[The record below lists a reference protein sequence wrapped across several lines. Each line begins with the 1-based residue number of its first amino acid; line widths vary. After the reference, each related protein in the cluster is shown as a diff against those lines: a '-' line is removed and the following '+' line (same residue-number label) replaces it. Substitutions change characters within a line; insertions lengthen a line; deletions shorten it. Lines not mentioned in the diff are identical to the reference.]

1 MESSCSLEPESD
13 YSWCKQRRIKTRRL
27 PTAAEDLVYNE
38 AGDPEC
44 LPLES
49 LPYAVFARADILPVL
64 AYPPALKRASSA
76 ARRGRLQADFAFW
89 SN

>member
-1 MESSCSLEPESD
+1 MESSCSPEPESD
-13 YSWCKQRRIKTRRL
+13 YSWRKQRRIKTRRL

-49 LPYAVFARADILPVL
+49 LPYAVFSRADILPVL
-64 AYPPALKRASSA
+64 ALPPALKESSA
-76 ARRGRLQADFAFW
+76 ARRGRLQADFAYW